1 MTATVDLSTAAE
13 RRLGRAVTVGSLIG
27 FVAISLVVAVAGI
40 AWGMETGSAI
50 GLGVFVGMWSG
61 AGFGFM
67 MGATFTLA
75 RDA

>member
-13 RRLGRAVTVGSLIG
+13 GR
-27 FVAISLVVAVAGI
+27 
-40 AWGMETGSAI
+40 
-50 GLGVFVGMWSG
+50 LGVFVGMWSG